1 MTRALRASLEM
12 PFVELSIP
20 LRQMTRSIR
29 QRPKTALCT
38 QQVWDFPFLEQQVPK
53 HTEFWFRYHIDFLGI
68 DEIYLY
74 DLDGS
79 FKDLSIVRELQERG
93 KLFYENFI
101 TSVPPLKEVFTLAGY
116 KTWTTHLAQTLVQQH
131 CWQRARQNADW
142 AQTSAD
148 LLVSRISKYSFFF
161 SRWKFDFAPSDRRFL

>member
-1 MTRALRASLEM
+1 M
-12 PFVELSIP
+12 
-20 LRQMTRSIR
+20 
-29 QRPKTALCT
+29 
-38 QQVWDFPFLEQQVPK
+38 PK

-142 AQTSAD
+142 AQTSVD
-148 LLVSRISKYSFFF
+148 LFLTDGNLILQNQVE
-161 SRWKFDFAPSDRRFL
+161 DFVVICVILR